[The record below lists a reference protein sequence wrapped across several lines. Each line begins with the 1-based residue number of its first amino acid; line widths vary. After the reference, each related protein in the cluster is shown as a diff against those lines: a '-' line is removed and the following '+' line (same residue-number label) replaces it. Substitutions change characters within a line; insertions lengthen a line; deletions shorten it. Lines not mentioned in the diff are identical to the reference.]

1 MKKNKMSIQK
11 EIQKPMILLASVSI
25 LLLGILGSILSFI
38 GTRNT
43 LYRTLPAIAEF
54 ASQTVRNEIS
64 TMYQSVEITG
74 SIARLSDP
82 SIPYEEKAVIMD
94 ALCGKYGWLYYI
106 IRDVEGKDL
115 SLAESEF
122 NELHHSRAL
131 SGETTIS
138 DVEWNDYFE
147 VFIIF
152 ISVPLWEDGI
162 VGGTVAGSITVVLD
176 GMEMSDI
183 MKDLA
188 IGKNGNAFMLNG
200 EGACIAHTDDN
211 MVFNF
216 VNPIETFETTG
227 KWRQLAYMCQEMLK
241 GNTGVGPYNIDG
253 ESRLMAY
260 LPVEVNEWSI
270 GISIPYSEFL
280 TEVWLSIIITVISV
294 FIMLSVVIIIA
305 KKIGNS
311 LAAPITVCIKRMQK
325 LAEGDLSTPVEE
337 VKTNKETLLLADA
350 TKMIVEQINRIIKD
364 IDYLLSEM
372 SSGNFCAESR
382 IGDHAY
388 VGDFSQIL
396 KFIKMVNVNLTQT
409 LREINVGS
417 SQVESGAVQ
426 MAESAQSLAEGATEQ
441 AGSIQELLAN
451 VTSVNH
457 NVEKNNEA
465 TALVHTQAAAV
476 VNEARVGQ
484 KKMEE
489 LNIAMERI
497 EETSKRIS
505 LIIENIEEIAF
516 ETNLLSLN
524 AAIEAARAGEG
535 GRGFSVVADQI
546 RKLAEQ
552 SAESAVNTRQLIET
566 AIEGVNSG
574 AVITKETTEYLD
586 KVVAGIEKIMDAMTD
601 VRKTSD
607 QQTSAINDIE
617 ISVQQISHVVES
629 NSASAEEGSATSE
642 ELSAQAE
649 NLRSLIGRFRLQEN

>member
-1 MKKNKMSIQK
+1 MNL
-11 EIQKPMILLASVSI
+11 IL
-25 LLLGILGSILSFI
+25 
-38 GTRNT
+38 R
-43 LYRTLPAIAEF
+43 
-54 ASQTVRNEIS
+54 
-64 TMYQSVEITG
+64 
-74 SIARLSDP
+74 
-82 SIPYEEKAVIMD
+82 K
-94 ALCGKYGWLYYI
+94 
-106 IRDVEGKDL
+106 
-115 SLAESEF
+115 
-122 NELHHSRAL
+122 
-131 SGETTIS
+131 
-138 DVEWNDYFE
+138 
-147 VFIIF
+147 
-152 ISVPLWEDGI
+152 
-162 VGGTVAGSITVVLD
+162 
-176 GMEMSDI
+176 
-183 MKDLA
+183 
-188 IGKNGNAFMLNG
+188 
-200 EGACIAHTDDN
+200 DDN

-350 TKMIVEQINRIIKD
+350 TKMIVEQVNRIIKD

-409 LREINVGS
+409 LREINVGA

-552 SAESAVNTRQLIET
+552 SAESAVNTRLIET

-607 QQTSAINDIE
+607 QQTSAMNDIE

>member
-1 MKKNKMSIQK
+1 
-11 EIQKPMILLASVSI
+11 
-25 LLLGILGSILSFI
+25 
-38 GTRNT
+38 
-43 LYRTLPAIAEF
+43 
-54 ASQTVRNEIS
+54 
-64 TMYQSVEITG
+64 
-74 SIARLSDP
+74 
-82 SIPYEEKAVIMD
+82 
-94 ALCGKYGWLYYI
+94 
-106 IRDVEGKDL
+106 
-115 SLAESEF
+115 
-122 NELHHSRAL
+122 
-131 SGETTIS
+131 
-138 DVEWNDYFE
+138 
-147 VFIIF
+147 
-152 ISVPLWEDGI
+152 
-162 VGGTVAGSITVVLD
+162 
-176 GMEMSDI
+176 
-183 MKDLA
+183 
-188 IGKNGNAFMLNG
+188 
-200 EGACIAHTDDN
+200 
-211 MVFNF
+211 
-216 VNPIETFETTG
+216 
-227 KWRQLAYMCQEMLK
+227 
-241 GNTGVGPYNIDG
+241 
-253 ESRLMAY
+253 
-260 LPVEVNEWSI
+260 
-270 GISIPYSEFL
+270 
-280 TEVWLSIIITVISV
+280 
-294 FIMLSVVIIIA
+294 
-305 KKIGNS
+305 
-311 LAAPITVCIKRMQK
+311 
-325 LAEGDLSTPVEE
+325 
-337 VKTNKETLLLADA
+337 
-350 TKMIVEQINRIIKD
+350 
-364 IDYLLSEM
+364 
-372 SSGNFCAESR
+372 
-382 IGDHAY
+382 
-388 VGDFSQIL
+388 
-396 KFIKMVNVNLTQT
+396 MVNVNLTQT

-607 QQTSAINDIE
+607 QQTSAMNDIE